1 MLKELRELI
10 GFVLGSLNDIAEL
23 IRTSCLST
31 SPLQSLGRDR
41 ALSLQLSGAVGI
53 VLVGIFISTLTD
65 KALKIDLLPFGVITL
80 IYFTIAA
87 FFVALA
93 IRLFRPRDDGT
104 KTTAENDQAASAAQI
119 DATSYVISFNLIA
132 LFLFALLRDVL
143 NFAWQYT
150 GVAWPA
156 AAAVVVA
163 GAVMLVVGRSRDS
176 SKIGLNWPQK
186 SAVTL
191 LLAASFFGYAATLSK
206 YPG

>member
-93 IRLFRPRDDGT
+93 IRVFRPGNDGT

-132 LFLFALLRDVL
+132 LFIFALLRDVL

-150 GVAWPA
+150 GSLGPRLRLCSLRA
-156 AAAVVVA
+156 
-163 GAVMLVVGRSRDS
+163 R
-176 SKIGLNWPQK
+176 
-186 SAVTL
+186 
-191 LLAASFFGYAATLSK
+191 
-206 YPG
+206 

>member
-10 GFVLGSLNDIAEL
+10 GFVLGSLSDIAEL

-80 IYFTIAA
+80 IYFTIIA

-93 IRLFRPRDDGT
+93 IRVFRSGSDGI
-104 KTTAENDQAASAAQI
+104 KTAAEDDQAANAAQF
-119 DATSYVISFNLIA
+119 DATSYVISFNLVA
-132 LFLFALLRDVL
+132 LFIFALLRDVL
-143 NFAWQYT
+143 NFTWQYA
-150 GVAWPA
+150 GFGWPA

-163 GAVMLVVGRSRDS
+163 CAVMLVVGRSKAN
-176 SKIGLNWPQK
+176 SKTGLNWPQK

-191 LLAASFFGYAATLSK
+191 LLAASFFGYAAALSK